1 MYLCIPAKCFPPPY
15 RKQTLAG
22 SAMTCSHSQECF
34 PSIKKNPRNKK
45 LKTKEEKENTFFS
58 LLALDRHKHKIC
70 PCIPLNEA
78 RQGLLNLSHTRMHQ
92 HACPFAQP
100 LLKELLLGAERSF
113 FPPYGKFQCQDV
125 KPWLPHNSLP
135 VMACTRWAV
144 TGYVLSWWD
153 EMKQKPS
160 KQRA

>member
-1 MYLCIPAKCFPPPY
+1 MIMICFISCSDSCPTVKHSFFLLYNKQLNMYLCIPAKCFPPPY

-34 PSIKKNPRNKK
+34 PSIKKTPRNKK

-100 LLKELLLGAERSF
+100 LLKELLLGAE
-113 FPPYGKFQCQDV
+113 
-125 KPWLPHNSLP
+125 
-135 VMACTRWAV
+135 
-144 TGYVLSWWD
+144 
-153 EMKQKPS
+153 
-160 KQRA
+160 

>member
-1 MYLCIPAKCFPPPY
+1 MIMICFISCSDSCPTVKHSFFLLYNKQLNLYLCIPAKCFPPPY

-34 PSIKKNPRNKK
+34 PSIKKTPRNKK

-100 LLKELLLGAERSF
+100 LLKELLLGAE
-113 FPPYGKFQCQDV
+113 
-125 KPWLPHNSLP
+125 
-135 VMACTRWAV
+135 
-144 TGYVLSWWD
+144 
-153 EMKQKPS
+153 
-160 KQRA
+160 

>member
-1 MYLCIPAKCFPPPY
+1 MIMICFISCSDSCPTVKHSFFLLYNKQLNLYLCIPAKCFPPPY
-15 RKQTLAG
+15 SKQTLAG

-34 PSIKKNPRNKK
+34 PSIKKPSRNKR

-92 HACPFAQP
+92 HACPFAHP
-100 LLKELLLGAERSF
+100 LLKELLLGAE
-113 FPPYGKFQCQDV
+113 
-125 KPWLPHNSLP
+125 
-135 VMACTRWAV
+135 
-144 TGYVLSWWD
+144 
-153 EMKQKPS
+153 
-160 KQRA
+160 